1 MDNNQSETINDI
13 MNLLEGKRLFWLEI
27 INGQTA
33 VIFQNGVEEKVWQQR
48 FRHHGSRKHVNH
60 YRAEATY
67 SHIEVANEVGKV
79 IIRRFYD
86 ILDRFSYE
94 AAERDEAGRVTYASL
109 KFQR

>member
-1 MDNNQSETINDI
+1 MDNSQTQKINDI
-13 MNLLEGKRLFWLEI
+13 INLLEGKRLFWLEI

-33 VIFQNGVEEKVWQQR
+33 VVFQDGVEEKMWQQR

-67 SHIEVANEVGKV
+67 SHIEVASEVGKA
-79 IIRRFYD
+79 IIRRFFN

-94 AAERDEAGRVTYASL
+94 AVERDEAGRVTYASL
-109 KFQR
+109 KFQK

>member
-48 FRHHGSRKHVNH
+48 LRRHGSRKYVNH
-60 YRAEATY
+60 YRVEATY
-67 SHIEVANEVGKV
+67 SRIEVASEVGKA
-79 IIRRFYD
+79 IIRRFFN

-94 AAERDEAGRVTYASL
+94 AVERDEAGRVTYASL
-109 KFQR
+109 KFQK